1 MSYGEATLLPDYG
14 RFVDLVNEVFSW
26 DFDFNCTL
34 YMCVCVYIFF
44 FYFLIIEVLVVLH
57 LGGEQASSDICEQR
71 W

>member
-26 DFDFNCTL
+26 FLILTRHL
-34 YMCVCVYIFF
+34 YLFF
-44 FYFLIIEVLVVLH
+44 SIFLIIEAFVVLH
-57 LGGEQASSDICEQR
+57 LGGEQASSDICEQC

>member
-26 DFDFNCTL
+26 FLILTRHL
-34 YMCVCVYIFF
+34 YLFF
-44 FYFLIIEVLVVLH
+44 SIFLIIEAFVVLR
-57 LGGEQASSDICEQR
+57 LGGEQASSDICEQC